1 MQVQEPHLHVQLLP
15 HDLGESHH
23 THSLGGVVTRQEEVD
38 PFLHGVEVV
47 MMRALAGHLGQRV
60 PAHGEDAV
68 AAAAADETGRTSAV
82 RRGDQAQVP
91 LTPDQ
96 RLWLAVALAERAD
109 RDKPLN
115 YEANSGEC
123 DDLKQVCVLVGDV
136 VLVKGTIRATGQRVE
151 IRKDPEGYLF
161 GVLEAAPGKL
171 ATFRQRRDISKPGIE
186 EVIDGHAER
195 IEYDEKAET
204 VKLLGRAR
212 IRLLESEVQRDELRG
227 DAITYDQR
235 NSKYFV
241 TGGTPK
247 DPGSGDGRVRG
258 TIGPRTQPATSPGSP
273 APLAPS
279 RDLANPRRD

>member
-1 MQVQEPHLHVQLLP
+1 MK
-15 HDLGESHH
+15 
-23 THSLGGVVTRQEEVD
+23 
-38 PFLHGVEVV
+38 
-47 MMRALAGHLGQRV
+47 
-60 PAHGEDAV
+60 
-68 AAAAADETGRTSAV
+68 
-82 RRGDQAQVP
+82 
-91 LTPDQ
+91 
-96 RLWLAVALAERAD
+96 RLILAVAIACAAVAGPTHAERAD

-186 EVIDGHAER
+186 EIIDGHAER

-204 VKLLGRAR
+204 VKLLTRAR
-212 IRLLESEVQRDELRG
+212 IRLLENDVQRDELRG
-227 DAITYDQR
+227 DAVTYDQR

-241 TGGTPK
+241 SGGAPK

-258 TIGPRTQPATSPGSP
+258 TIGPRTPPAASPGSP

>member
-1 MQVQEPHLHVQLLP
+1 MKRPIL
-15 HDLGESHH
+15 
-23 THSLGGVVTRQEEVD
+23 
-38 PFLHGVEVV
+38 
-47 MMRALAGHLGQRV
+47 ALAI
-60 PAHGEDAV
+60 AC
-68 AAAAADETGRTSAV
+68 AAIAAPV
-82 RRGDQAQVP
+82 H
-91 LTPDQ
+91 
-96 RLWLAVALAERAD
+96 AERTD

-136 VLVKGTIRATGQRVE
+136 LLVKGTIRATGQRVE

-171 ATFRQRRDISKPGIE
+171 ATFRQRRDVSKPGIE
-186 EVIDGHAER
+186 EYVDGHAER

-212 IRLLESEVQRDELRG
+212 IRLLENDVQRDELRG
-227 DAITYDQR
+227 DAVTYDQR

-247 DPGSGDGRVRG
+247 DPGTGDGRVRG
-258 TIGPRTQPATSPGSP
+258 TIGPRAPAATPPGSA

-279 RDLANPRRD
+279 RELANPRRD